1 MKKNISDCESLTSTP
16 VSHNFVDKYYK
27 WIYTSP
33 ALIFVCL
40 LMVFPVCYTF
50 YISFTDWS
58 LTSGKAMEF
67 VGLQSYLS
75 VFKEPRFWDA
85 LKRTLTFTFVA
96 VFFETVLGTAIGLLL
111 NSEFKGKPIAKTILL
126 LPLVATPVAVGLVF
140 TLFYDPSIG
149 FLNYVLNVLG
159 ISGSGWHTAEKTVM
173 ASLIIVD
180 IWQWT
185 PMMALMVLAGLSG
198 ISDEPYESAMV
209 DGASYWQ
216 TLFHITLP
224 MLLPTILT
232 ALILRSIEALKT
244 YDIIFSMT
252 KGGPGY
258 SSETLN
264 ILAYK
269 FSFEYFSMGQGAV
282 ILIFLFAI
290 VLLFSLGVMK
300 LRKLSEV

>member
-1 MKKNISDCESLTSTP
+1 MKNKSTNEIPSLAKEG
-16 VSHNFVDKYYK
+16 FVDKYYK
-27 WIYTSP
+27 WVYTSP
-33 ALIFVCL
+33 ALFFVCL

-50 YISFTDWS
+50 VISFTDWS
-58 LTSGKAMEF
+58 LTSGRPMQF
-67 VGLQSYLS
+67 VGLQSYIA
-75 VFKEPRFWDA
+75 VFKEPRFWAA
-85 LKRTLTFTFVA
+85 LKRTLIFTFFA
-96 VFFETVLGTAIGLLL
+96 VTFETVLGVAIALLL
-111 NSEFKGKPIAKTILL
+111 NTKFKGKTIAKTLLL

-149 FLNYVLNVLG
+149 FMNFILSTLG
-159 ISGSGWHTAEKTVM
+159 LPQSGWHTSESTVM
-173 ASLIIVD
+173 FSLILVD

-185 PMMALMVLAGLSG
+185 PMMTLMVLAGLAG

-209 DGASYWQ
+209 DGANYWQ
-216 TLFHITLP
+216 ILSNITIP

-269 FSFEYFSMGQGAV
+269 FSFEYFNMGQGAV
-282 ILIFLFAI
+282 ILVVLFAL
-290 VLLFSLGVMK
+290 VVLFSLGVMK

>member
-1 MKKNISDCESLTSTP
+1 MKNTSAAA
-16 VSHNFVDKYYK
+16 VSAPIHQNFVDKYYK
-27 WIYTSP
+27 WIYTAP

-50 YISFTDWS
+50 FISFTDWA
-58 LTSGKAMEF
+58 LTSGKPMKF
-67 VGLQSYLS
+67 VGLESYKA
-75 VFKEPRFWDA
+75 VFCEPRFWDA
-85 LKRTLTFTFVA
+85 FGRTLSFTISA
-96 VFFETVLGTAIGLLL
+96 VFFETVFGTIIALIL
-111 NSEFKGKPIAKTILL
+111 NTSFKGKTIAKTILL

-140 TLFYDPSIG
+140 TLFYDPTIG
-149 FLNYVLNVLG
+149 FLNYILSVFGLPQ
-159 ISGSGWHTAEKTVM
+159 SGWHTASKTVM
-173 ASLIIVD
+173 FSLVVVD

-185 PMMALMVLAGLSG
+185 PMMALMVLAGLAG

-216 TLFHITLP
+216 TLIHITIP

-269 FSFEYFSMGQGAV
+269 YSFEYFTMGQGAV
-282 ILIFLFAI
+282 ILIFLFAL

-300 LRKLSEV
+300 LRKLSEA

>member
-1 MKKNISDCESLTSTP
+1 MKNCGSNETVAPLKES
-16 VSHNFVDKYYK
+16 FVDKYYE
-27 WIYTSP
+27 WVYTCP
-33 ALIFVCL
+33 ALIFICL

-50 YISFTDWS
+50 VISFTDWS
-58 LTSGKAMEF
+58 LTSGRPMQF
-67 VGLQSYLS
+67 VGFQSYIAVL
-75 VFKEPRFWDA
+75 KEPRFWAA
-85 LKRTLTFTFVA
+85 LKRTLVFTVFS
-96 VFFETVLGTAIGLLL
+96 VFFETVLGTAIAILL
-111 NSEFKGKPIAKTILL
+111 NSKFKGKTIAKALLL

-140 TLFYDPSIG
+140 TLFYDPTIG
-149 FLNYVLNVLG
+149 FMNYILSALG
-159 ISGSGWHTAEKTVM
+159 LPQSGWHTSESTVM
-173 ASLIIVD
+173 FSLILVD

-185 PMMALMVLAGLSG
+185 PMMALMVLAGLAG

-209 DGASYWQ
+209 DGASYAQ
-216 TLFHITLP
+216 TLFHITIP

-269 FSFEYFSMGQGAV
+269 FSFEYFNMGQGAV
-282 ILIFLFAI
+282 ILIVLFAL
-290 VLLFSLGVMK
+290 VVSFSLIVMK
-300 LRKLSEV
+300 LRKLTEI

>member
-1 MKKNISDCESLTSTP
+1 MKDKYTTGILLEPKES
-16 VSHNFVDKYYK
+16 FVDKYYK
-27 WIYTSP
+27 WVYTSP
-33 ALIFVCL
+33 ALFFVCL

-50 YISFTDWS
+50 VISFTDWS
-58 LTSGKAMEF
+58 LTSGRPMQF
-67 VGLQSYLS
+67 VGFKSYLA
-75 VFKEPRFWDA
+75 VFKEPRFWAA
-85 LKRTLTFTFVA
+85 LKRTLVFSIFS
-96 VFFETVLGTAIGLLL
+96 VFFETLFGTAIALLL
-111 NSEFKGKPIAKTILL
+111 NSKFKGRTLAKTLLL

-140 TLFYDPSIG
+140 TLFYDPTIG
-149 FLNYVLNVLG
+149 FMNFILYSLG
-159 ISGSGWHTAEKTVM
+159 LPQSGWHTSESTVM
-173 ASLIIVD
+173 FSLIIVD

-185 PMMALMVLAGLSG
+185 PMIALMSLAGLAG

-209 DGASYWQ
+209 DGANYRQ
-216 TLFHITLP
+216 TLFHITIP

-269 FSFEYFSMGQGAV
+269 FSFEYFNMGQGAV
-282 ILIFLFAI
+282 ILIVLFAL
-290 VLLFSLGVMK
+290 VVLFSLGVMK
-300 LRKLSEV
+300 LRKLTEV